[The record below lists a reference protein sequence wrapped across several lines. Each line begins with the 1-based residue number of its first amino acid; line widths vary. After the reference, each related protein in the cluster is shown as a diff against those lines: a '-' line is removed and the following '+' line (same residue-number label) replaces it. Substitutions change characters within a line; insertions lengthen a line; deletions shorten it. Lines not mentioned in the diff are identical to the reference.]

1 MTRSLSWLC
10 TGLGLA
16 ALGCGSAQ
24 PPKELVDAR
33 LVYQQA
39 QQRAV
44 QLAPAQ
50 LDTAKQALNQAEAAF
65 EDQPSS
71 DKTRALSYIADR
83 KARLAIA
90 AANTEAANR
99 ERAQSAAEY
108 QKTEEELRKSTQAD
122 LSKTKDALRNREE
135 AIRQK
140 ERELSHQKETYT
152 GKLADREKALKDKDA
167 ALDAEKKARMDA
179 EKRLEAAMASLAE
192 VAKVKEESRGV
203 VITLSGAVLFA
214 SGKSTLLPIAQDKLN
229 QVAQALNDQGYK
241 SLLVEGHT
249 DSVGGDQKNQELSQA
264 RAEAVRSHLISR
276 GIPSDKIRAMGIGEA
291 RPIADNN
298 SAEGRANNRRVEI
311 IVEPEKRR

>member
-1 MTRSLSWLC
+1 MHSFRLAKACLSS
-10 TGLGLA
+10 GLFLA
-16 ALGCGSAQ
+16 ALGCGAAQ

-50 LDTAKQALNQAEAAF
+50 LDTAKQALNEAEAAF
-65 EDQPSS
+65 EDKPNS

-83 KARLAIA
+83 KARLAIS

-99 ERAQSAAEY
+99 DRAASAAEY
-108 QKTEEELRKSTQAD
+108 QKTEEELRSSTQKD
-122 LSKTKDALRNREE
+122 LSKTKESLRNREE

-140 ERELSHQKETYT
+140 ERELQNTRETYS
-152 GKLADREKALKDKDA
+152 GKLADREKALKEKDV
-167 ALDAEKKARMDA
+167 ALDAERKARQDA
-179 EKRLEAAMASLAE
+179 EKRLEAAMASLTE

-214 SGKSTLLPIAQDKLN
+214 SGKSTLLPIAQDKLS

-249 DSVGGDQKNQELSQA
+249 DSVGSDTKNQELSQA
-264 RAEAVRSHLISR
+264 RAEAVRSYLITR
-276 GIPSDKIRAMGIGEA
+276 GVPQDKIRAAGIGEV
-291 RPIADNN
+291 RPVADNN
-298 SAEGRANNRRVEI
+298 TPEGRANNRRVEI
-311 IVEPEKRR
+311 IVE

>member
-1 MTRSLSWLC
+1 MMRSFIWLC
-10 TGLGLA
+10 CGVGLA

-50 LDTAKQALNQAEAAF
+50 LDTAKQALQQAETSFA
-65 EDQPSS
+65 DKPNS

-83 KARLAIA
+83 KSRLAIA

-99 ERAQSAAEY
+99 DRAASAAEY
-108 QKTEEELRKSTQAD
+108 QKTEEELRKSTQGE

-140 ERELSHQKETYT
+140 EKDLQHTRETYT
-152 GKLADREKALKDKDA
+152 GKLADKEKAIRDKEA
-167 ALDAEKKARMDA
+167 ALEAEKKARMDA
-179 EKRLEAAMASLAE
+179 EKRLEAAMASLTE

-249 DSVGGDQKNQELSQA
+249 DSVGSDQKNQELSQA

-276 GIPSDKIRAMGIGEA
+276 NVPSDKIRAIGIGEA
-291 RPIADNN
+291 RPVADN
-298 SAEGRANNRRVEI
+298 STPEGRANNRRVEI
-311 IVEPEKRR
+311 IVEPEKKR